1 MDELTLTQ
9 NSIKQAQLD
18 VEKWQRHLQSSGMY
32 FYKYDPVACIN
43 MIECLNSEIKRLQ
56 LHHDKLAGEVV

>member
-18 VEKWQRHLQSSGMY
+18 VEKWQRHLQSSGLY
-32 FYKYDPVACIN
+32 FHKYDPVACIK

-56 LHHDKLAGEVV
+56 LHHDKLAGQVV

>member
-9 NSIKQAQLD
+9 NSIKQAKLD
-18 VEKWQRHLQSSGMY
+18 IEKWQRHLQSSGLY

-56 LHHDKLAGEVV
+56 LHHDKLAG

>member
-43 MIECLNSEIKRLQ
+43 MIECLNNEIERLT
-56 LHHDKLAGEVV
+56 LHRDKLAGQVV